1 MQSRRLLVL
10 SGSLLAISFGSS
22 GARALAV
29 TPPFAITATN
39 VTMPMTGNGS
49 SQYTVTSIPL
59 TGTLGITCQY
69 TGPMTVAKIPICP
82 MTPPVANQVT
92 AGQTFTGSITFYPY
106 GAPVPAGLHRMPH
119 RSRYLSATGLSLAGA
134 FMLGFGAR
142 RRRWRWLTL
151 VFFAAGTL
159 AGMMEIGACGGNS
172 SNMTPGTY
180 PYTISANWE
189 SSGPAILGSLAT
201 TTINVTVP

>member
-10 SGSLLAISFGSS
+10 FGSLLAVSFGFS
-22 GARALAV
+22 GAPALAV

-49 SQYTVTSIPL
+49 SQYTVTSIPM

-69 TGPMTVAKIPICP
+69 TGPMTVAKMPLCP

-106 GAPVPAGLHRMPH
+106 GAPVPAGLHRMPR
-119 RSRYLSATGLSLAGA
+119 RSGYLSATGLS
-134 FMLGFGAR
+134 
-142 RRRWRWLTL
+142 
-151 VFFAAGTL
+151 
-159 AGMMEIGACGGNS
+159 
-172 SNMTPGTY
+172 
-180 PYTISANWE
+180 
-189 SSGPAILGSLAT
+189 
-201 TTINVTVP
+201 